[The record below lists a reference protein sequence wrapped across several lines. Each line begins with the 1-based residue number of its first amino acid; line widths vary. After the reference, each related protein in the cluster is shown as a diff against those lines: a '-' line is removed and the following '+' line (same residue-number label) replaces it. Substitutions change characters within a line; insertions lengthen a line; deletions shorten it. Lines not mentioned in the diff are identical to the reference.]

1 MELPPGPPYV
11 FRVLLRALP
20 TSLVAY
26 GTLRV
31 LSGHLGFVTP
41 GWLSV
46 IVFLVAYPARN
57 FVMEYWMAYQ
67 DQLGAAAHGAELV
80 PRVSRG
86 GFAVRA
92 AMVKG
97 VQSGYPGMCW
107 VV

>member
-11 FRVLLRALP
+11 FHTLLRALP
-20 TSLVAY
+20 VSLAAY
-26 GTLRV
+26 GTLRF
-31 LSGHLGFVTP
+31 LGGYSGFVIP

-67 DQLGAAAHGAELV
+67 DRLGAAAHGAVLL
-80 PRVSRG
+80 PRVPQG

-92 AMVKG
+92 ALVKSI
-97 VQSGYPGMCW
+97 QSGYPGTRW